1 MENRILLLFRFVFA
15 KIVTSSFIISE
26 IETGSFNH
34 SPRRKI
40 ENNHILQNNEQDL
53 DLLLPKIKESKTK
66 VQITINGENVYWI
79 KIPKPA
85 NYITLADIKNQLLS
99 KPRIYGITTVNG
111 MMYDYYVKTIKNGKT
126 GLEECDEDTDNL
138 PLFGDKIELEC
149 WSKQ

>member
-40 ENNHILQNNEQDL
+40 ENNPILQNNEQDL

-99 KPRIYGITTVNG
+99 KRCCSICNHEILTAVPLCA
-111 MMYDYYVKTIKNGKT
+111 KT
-126 GLEECDEDTDNL
+126 
-138 PLFGDKIELEC
+138 
-149 WSKQ
+149 